1 MTPKYPMT
9 NKNTLMMNCPNLIK
23 PFKANLGKLMNPDL
37 IRRSH
42 NIDANVKF
50 FFILKSEKFETV
62 SPGNFE
68 NKIEIIKIID

>member
-1 MTPKYPMT
+1 MTWDSSPISTRHSKSMTPKYPMT

-50 FFILKSEKFETV
+50 FFILKSAKFV
-62 SPGNFE
+62 N
-68 NKIEIIKIID
+68 